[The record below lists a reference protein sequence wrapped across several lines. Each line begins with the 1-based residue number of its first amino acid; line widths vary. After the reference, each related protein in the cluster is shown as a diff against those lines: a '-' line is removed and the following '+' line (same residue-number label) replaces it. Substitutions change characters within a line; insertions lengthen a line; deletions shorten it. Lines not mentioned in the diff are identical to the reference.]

1 MFCRMTN
8 IEVWNST
15 KYKIMLKI
23 FCKVLLLF
31 FIILTFIIW
40 PSKLC
45 CSSFCKQ
52 WMFVICRMT
61 NGPWRWIWWA
71 GSVTITMNDI
81 WPHFNQSVGH
91 VVVGHMTVN
100 FVHVLG
106 ASLSFFGVCYGPW
119 RYSQCYFCCVLF
131 IICSDF
137 CSVFASYWNGAGL
150 GLNEAPGI
158 IYCNQRLGVGV
169 QAEQSVNGTYHAV
182 FKIVRLE

>member
-8 IEVWNST
+8 IEVWNSR

-31 FIILTFIIW
+31 FIILTFIIS

-61 NGPWRWIWWA
+61 NGPWRWIWCA

-81 WPHFNQSVGH
+81 WPHFNQSLGV

-100 FVHVLG
+100 FVHVLVQVY
-106 ASLSFFGVCYGPW
+106 LS
-119 RYSQCYFCCVLF
+119 SACVT
-131 IICSDF
+131 
-137 CSVFASYWNGAGL
+137 GL
-150 GLNEAPGI
+150 GDTVSVIFVVCCLSYAMIFVLYLHLTGTVLVLAVMRP
-158 IYCNQRLGVGV
+158 
-169 QAEQSVNGTYHAV
+169 QALYTATNV
-182 FKIVRLE
+182 